1 VRAFAVGVALF
12 LSSASTA
19 SAARF
24 SYGVAAGEVTPTSAL
39 LWARAGTA
47 GPVTL
52 DVRRGGRVVQ
62 RRRTTAQRSHD
73 LTVRVAARGLSPGAR
88 YTYRFRQG
96 RSVSVQGA
104 FRTAPARGSAA
115 TVRFAI
121 TGDADATRG
130 PNGPAYN
137 QFEVYARMRAEG
149 NDFDV
154 NLGDTIYSDSEI
166 GGTPVARTVAEKWA
180 KYKQNIAMA
189 ALRSLRTS
197 TAVYN
202 HWDDHE
208 FINDYSREEHGDAI
222 YSAGRAAFLDYM
234 PSRAGSLGLYRTFR
248 WGRNAELFFL
258 DERSFRSAK
267 ASAGGLCGSPPD
279 LAPTA
284 PPAVRAGFAPLAPP
298 LARPVPAGCR
308 EKIEDPARTMLGAA
322 QLARFTSDLR
332 ASTATWKIVVNE
344 VPLQQLYANPY
355 DRWEGY
361 AAERARVLELLA
373 SIPNVV
379 VLATDH
385 HANMIGELRYRTL
398 EASGPQSTGV
408 IEVATGPV
416 ATKTFAREVDETLGA
431 TGVSQAIAAFFFK
444 PPPPRGIGMRCAAL
458 DVYSYAEVSVTAN
471 ELRVE
476 AKDADGNL
484 VRDVDGT
491 PCAPVVVTA
500 R

>member
-1 VRAFAVGVALF
+1 
-12 LSSASTA
+12 
-19 SAARF
+19 
-24 SYGVAAGEVTPTSAL
+24 
-39 LWARAGTA
+39 
-47 GPVTL
+47 
-52 DVRRGGRVVQ
+52 
-62 RRRTTAQRSHD
+62 
-73 LTVRVAARGLSPGAR
+73 
-88 YTYRFRQG
+88 
-96 RSVSVQGA
+96 
-104 FRTAPARGSAA
+104 
-115 TVRFAI
+115 
-121 TGDADATRG
+121 
-130 PNGPAYN
+130 
-137 QFEVYARMRAEG
+137 
-149 NDFDV
+149 
-154 NLGDTIYSDSEI
+154 
-166 GGTPVARTVAEKWA
+166 
-180 KYKQNIAMA
+180 
-189 ALRSLRTS
+189 
-197 TAVYN
+197 
-202 HWDDHE
+202 
-208 FINDYSREEHGDAI
+208 
-222 YSAGRAAFLDYM
+222 
-234 PSRAGSLGLYRTFR
+234 
-248 WGRNAELFFL
+248 
-258 DERSFRSAK
+258 
-267 ASAGGLCGSPPD
+267 
-279 LAPTA
+279 
-284 PPAVRAGFAPLAPP
+284 VRAGFAPLAPP